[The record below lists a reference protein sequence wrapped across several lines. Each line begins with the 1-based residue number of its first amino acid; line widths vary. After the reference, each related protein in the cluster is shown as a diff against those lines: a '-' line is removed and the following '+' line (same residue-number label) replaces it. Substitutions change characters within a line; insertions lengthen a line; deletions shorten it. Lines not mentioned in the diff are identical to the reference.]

1 MDNRMES
8 FRALDIASAGMSAEQ
23 RRLEIIAAN
32 LANANTTR
40 TPEGGPYRRREVV
53 FQAIYDEVGRSDRI
67 PSVKVADVVQDQT
80 DFKRV
85 LNPGSPDADENGYVA
100 YPNVDT
106 VFEMVDLMEAMR
118 SYEANMRT
126 SKSFRTMADA
136 ALQIGR

>member
-1 MDNRMES
+1 MES

>member
-1 MDNRMES
+1 MES

-53 FQAIYDEVGRSDRI
+53 FQAIYDEVGRTDRI
-67 PSVKVADVVQDQT
+67 PSVKVAEVVQDQT

-85 LNPGSPDADENGYVA
+85 LSPGSPDADENGYVA

-126 SKSFRTMADA
+126 SKSFRSMADA